1 MLQCKNAYSIVNK
14 TGKVEKKKKG
24 IYIHI
29 NIERP
34 RFSVAFIIN
43 SHVIW
48 ASAVL
53 SCRMLMVIV
62 IIQLLDSTLKMSSG
76 LKDLS
81 LTNNWRVMGG
91 PERC

>member
-14 TGKVEKKKKG
+14 TGKVEKKKKKKG

-43 SHVIW
+43 SHVI
-48 ASAVL
+48 
-53 SCRMLMVIV
+53 
-62 IIQLLDSTLKMSSG
+62 
-76 LKDLS
+76 
-81 LTNNWRVMGG
+81 
-91 PERC
+91 